1 MLWPTTSALPCTPF
15 QSRETLHP
23 ARHASLHAVMPDLRT
38 EVRAAQRMSCLQS
51 GLFSLRA
58 WHCGCRWRILSCL
71 PRTVALVV
79 KALTQALWLLAM
91 LLFWMP
97 SPDVILLQASQEHLD
112 PPQSTPPDLQPDCD
126 SIFPSKA

>member
-1 MLWPTTSALPCTPF
+1 M
-15 QSRETLHP
+15 
-23 ARHASLHAVMPDLRT
+23 
-38 EVRAAQRMSCLQS
+38 
-51 GLFSLRA
+51 
-58 WHCGCRWRILSCL
+58 
-71 PRTVALVV
+71 